1 MEKNDRRIIDFEEVK
16 TILQQTAE
24 ELHLLC
30 RDSPTKKLLGDVLI
44 RRIED
49 GERML
54 RRRLTEP
61 FHLVVTGDF
70 KRGKSMLI
78 NALLGR
84 ETVPTAVTPETA
96 TINEISWGEE
106 PSCEAVLE
114 NGRRIRL
121 SPEDIRRDSIESLKK
136 ELPSPIR
143 FVRLRENIPLLKDIT
158 LVDTPG
164 TGELMQAFDSQVS
177 AYLAGADA
185 VIFVLSARSPLSLT
199 EQAFLSSS
207 VRPRSFSRILAVMNQ
222 CDCLDAEE
230 DILRVRRLVQERLC
244 EILPDTQVFAVS
256 ALDELCR
263 KTGAQRPAPELERFL
278 ETQFL
283 AFEDALQND
292 ILLQRE
298 VIQSE
303 RCIAAAKA
311 VLLDLENQLRL
322 LRQSIKA
329 GTEELEQRESEL
341 TGENSRLLD
350 DMEAQKQAL
359 ARSVDSMYLTADQW
373 LLDFLARLK
382 AEIQAIRSTAGI
394 SDLERHFQ
402 FYMIDMVRQAVHSC
416 LQVHQMQVSDQI
428 QSSLKLLGRR
438 LALDAASETA
448 VGVEAALPDTL
459 WTGSDTVMFF
469 AGDFLGLNE
478 ALGLFYVIGQA
489 IAGFMRQK
497 SMKEKQKDFLGPF
510 LSGYDSFTLEV
521 SESLKRAYEKL
532 KLAAVNKLEELFR
545 SRMESSLDSIRQAR
559 DILKSEGL
567 RRGDALAS
575 LEDLEKEILKLQSE
589 LEQAFD

>member
-164 TGELMQAFDSQVS
+164 TGELMQAFDSQIS

-416 LQVHQMQVSDQI
+416 VQVHQAQISDQI
-428 QSSLKLLGRR
+428 QSSLKLFGRR
-438 LALDAASETA
+438 LALEAASETA

-521 SESLKRAYEKL
+521 SESLKKAYDKL

>member
-1 MEKNDRRIIDFEEVK
+1 MERNDRRIIDFEEVK

-24 ELHLLC
+24 ELHLIC
-30 RDSPTKKLLGDVLI
+30 RDSPTKKLLGEVLI

-207 VRPRSFSRILAVMNQ
+207 VRPRSFSRVLTVMNQ
-222 CDCLDAEE
+222 CDCLDTEE
-230 DILRVRRLVQERLC
+230 DILRVRRLVQERIS
-244 EILPDTQVFAVS
+244 EILPDTGVFAVS

-311 VLLDLENQLRL
+311 VLLDIESQLRL

-359 ARSVDSMYLTADQW
+359 AQSVDSMYLTADQW

-416 LQVHQMQVSDQI
+416 VQVHQAQISDQI
-428 QSSLKLLGRR
+428 QSSLKLFGRR
-438 LALDAASETA
+438 LALEAASETA
-448 VGVEAALPDTL
+448 VGVEAALPDAL

-478 ALGLFYVIGQA
+478 SLGLFYVIGQA
-489 IAGFMRQK
+489 IAGFVRQK

-521 SESLKRAYEKL
+521 SESLKKAYDKL

-567 RRGDALAS
+567 RREDALAS

-589 LEQAFD
+589 LEQALD

>member
-329 GTEELEQRESEL
+329 GTEELEQRE
-341 TGENSRLLD
+341 
-350 DMEAQKQAL
+350 
-359 ARSVDSMYLTADQW
+359 
-373 LLDFLARLK
+373 
-382 AEIQAIRSTAGI
+382 
-394 SDLERHFQ
+394 
-402 FYMIDMVRQAVHSC
+402 
-416 LQVHQMQVSDQI
+416 
-428 QSSLKLLGRR
+428 
-438 LALDAASETA
+438 
-448 VGVEAALPDTL
+448 
-459 WTGSDTVMFF
+459 
-469 AGDFLGLNE
+469 
-478 ALGLFYVIGQA
+478 
-489 IAGFMRQK
+489 
-497 SMKEKQKDFLGPF
+497 
-510 LSGYDSFTLEV
+510 
-521 SESLKRAYEKL
+521 
-532 KLAAVNKLEELFR
+532 
-545 SRMESSLDSIRQAR
+545 
-559 DILKSEGL
+559 
-567 RRGDALAS
+567 
-575 LEDLEKEILKLQSE
+575 
-589 LEQAFD
+589 

>member
-1 MEKNDRRIIDFEEVK
+1 MERNDRRIIDFEEVK

-24 ELHLLC
+24 ELHLIC
-30 RDSPTKKLLGDVLI
+30 RDSPTKKLLGEVLI

-207 VRPRSFSRILAVMNQ
+207 VRPRSFSRVLTVMNQ
-222 CDCLDAEE
+222 CDCLDTEE
-230 DILRVRRLVQERLC
+230 DILRVRRLVQERIS
-244 EILPDTQVFAVS
+244 EILPDTGVFAVS

-311 VLLDLENQLRL
+311 VLLDIESQLRL

-359 ARSVDSMYLTADQW
+359 AQSVDSMYLTADQW

-416 LQVHQMQVSDQI
+416 VQVHQAQISDQI
-428 QSSLKLLGRR
+428 QSSLKLFGRR

-459 WTGSDTVMFF
+459 WTGSAPVMFF

-478 ALGLFYVIGQA
+478 SLGLFYVIGQA
-489 IAGFMRQK
+489 IAGFVRQK

-510 LSGYDSFTLEV
+510 LSGYDSLTLEV
-521 SESLKRAYEKL
+521 SESLKKAYDKL

-567 RRGDALAS
+567 RREDALAS

>member
-54 RRRLTEP
+54 CRRLTEP

-416 LQVHQMQVSDQI
+416 LQVHQAQISDQI
-428 QSSLKLLGRR
+428 QSSLKLFGRR
-438 LALDAASETA
+438 LALEAASETA
-448 VGVEAALPDTL
+448 VGVEAALPDAL

-478 ALGLFYVIGQA
+478 SLGLFYVIGQA
-489 IAGFMRQK
+489 IAGFVRQK

-521 SESLKRAYEKL
+521 SESLKKAYDKL

>member
-322 LRQSIKA
+322 LQQSIKA

-416 LQVHQMQVSDQI
+416 VQVHQAQISDQI
-428 QSSLKLLGRR
+428 QSSLKLFGRR
-438 LALDAASETA
+438 LALEAASETA
-448 VGVEAALPDTL
+448 VGVEAALPDAL

-478 ALGLFYVIGQA
+478 SLGLFYVIGQA
-489 IAGFMRQK
+489 IAGFVRQK

-521 SESLKRAYEKL
+521 SESLKKAYDKL

>member
-164 TGELMQAFDSQVS
+164 TGELMQAFDSQIS

-416 LQVHQMQVSDQI
+416 VQVHQAQISDQI
-428 QSSLKLLGRR
+428 QSSLKLFGRR
-438 LALDAASETA
+438 LALEAASETA
-448 VGVEAALPDTL
+448 VGVEAALPDAL

-478 ALGLFYVIGQA
+478 SLGLFYVIGQA
-489 IAGFMRQK
+489 IAGFVRQK

-521 SESLKRAYEKL
+521 SESLKKAYDKL

>member
-84 ETVPTAVTPETA
+84 ETGPTAVTPETA

-322 LRQSIKA
+322 LQQSIKA

-416 LQVHQMQVSDQI
+416 VQVHQAQISDQI
-428 QSSLKLLGRR
+428 QSSLKLFGRR
-438 LALDAASETA
+438 LALEAASETA
-448 VGVEAALPDTL
+448 VGVEAALPDAL

-478 ALGLFYVIGQA
+478 SLGLFYVIGQA
-489 IAGFMRQK
+489 IAGFVRQK

-521 SESLKRAYEKL
+521 SESLKKAYDKL

>member
-1 MEKNDRRIIDFEEVK
+1 MERNDRRIIDFEEVK

-96 TINEISWGEE
+96 TINEISWGEK

-207 VRPRSFSRILAVMNQ
+207 VRPRSFSRVLTVMNQ
-222 CDCLDAEE
+222 CDCLDTEE
-230 DILRVRRLVQERLC
+230 DILRVRRLVQERIS
-244 EILPDTQVFAVS
+244 EILPDTGVFAVS

-303 RCIAAAKA
+303 RCIASAKD
-311 VLLDLENQLRL
+311 VLLDIESQLRL
-322 LRQSIKA
+322 LQQSIKA
-329 GTEELEQRESEL
+329 GTEKLEQREAEL

-350 DMEAQKQAL
+350 DMEARKQAL
-359 ARSVDSMYLTADQW
+359 AQSVDTMYLTADQW

-416 LQVHQMQVSDQI
+416 VQVHQAQISDQI

-478 ALGLFYVIGQA
+478 SLGLFYVIGQA
-489 IAGFMRQK
+489 IAGFVRQK

-510 LSGYDSFTLEV
+510 LSGYDSLTLEV
-521 SESLKRAYEKL
+521 SESLKKAYDKL

-567 RRGDALAS
+567 RREDALAS

-589 LEQAFD
+589 LEQALD